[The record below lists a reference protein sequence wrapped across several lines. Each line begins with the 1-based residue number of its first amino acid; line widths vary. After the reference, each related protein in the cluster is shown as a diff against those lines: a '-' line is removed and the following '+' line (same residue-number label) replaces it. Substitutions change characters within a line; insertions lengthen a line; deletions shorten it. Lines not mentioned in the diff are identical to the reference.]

1 MNSFLIMVLL
11 NKIKTLLKNK
21 IENLIVNKRK
31 EMENLNSNKMISFI
45 VESVKNNSLAQNL
58 RLITKNIIIMTLVIS
73 YNANTVRNLISER
86 KA

>member
-1 MNSFLIMVLL
+1 M
-11 NKIKTLLKNK
+11 NKID
-21 IENLIVNKRK
+21 NLIVNKRK
-31 EMENLNSNKMISFI
+31 EMGNLNSNKMISFI